1 MRVLKKLS
9 LILFII
15 FIVLLLINFGA
26 SYWVSNNLPKLIEG
40 KKDIPYNITY
50 KNADVLLYSGNITFH
65 DAYITPKDSG
75 TNELKKGAFCKVKK
89 IGIKGIGIWSVLFGD
104 EISASSVKISDP
116 TVMLYQQTKNDTVK
130 EESMKPFEKLIT
142 TNTIK
147 IENGN
152 FILLDTLQKPKANI
166 KGINFDMNDI
176 AIDGNS
182 IKNKIP
188 LRHKNYNLEC
198 ESIFY
203 HASKFY
209 NLTTTNLKTSDTS
222 FVAENFRMIPLQ
234 KRVEFNS
241 MLTVEKDQFT
251 ITAKKIDFPKLKW
264 GFNNDTLFIH
274 SPKVILDEVDAN
286 IYRGKMV
293 ADDFSTKK
301 LYSQM
306 LRELNF
312 DLKIDEV
319 ALKDSKIVYEEQRT
333 YKKPP
338 GKLEFSKFYASIY
351 NLYSPVNKQEYPET
365 QIDVKCNFMEVTP
378 LKVNWTFNITDE
390 SDNFTIK
397 GNLGDIDTK
406 TLNSISA
413 PLMNATTS
421 GNIKNVVFTFHG
433 NREQAY
439 GSFAMKY
446 NELEVNFLKKGTG
459 EENGFLSFVGNLAV
473 KNNSNGELKQTDVTA
488 SRVKYKSVFNFL
500 WRFIN
505 QGLKQTVLPEI
516 LHGVGKK

>member
-1 MRVLKKLS
+1 MHGLKKVS
-9 LILFII
+9 LILFTLFII
-15 FIVLLLINFGA
+15 LLLVNFGVG
-26 SYWVSNNLPKLIEG
+26 YWISNNLSNLIED

-50 KNADVLLYSGNITFH
+50 KDADVLLYSGNITLYN
-65 DAYITPKDSG
+65 AYITPKDSG

-89 IGIKGIGIWSVLFGD
+89 IAVKGIGIWSVIFGN
-104 EISASSVKISDP
+104 EISASSIKISEP
-116 TVMLYQQTKNDTVK
+116 TVTLYQQTQKDTTK
-130 EESMKPFEKLIT
+130 QENKKPFKKLIT
-142 TNTIK
+142 TNTVK

-152 FILLDTLQKPKANI
+152 FILLDTLQKPKASI
-166 KGINFDMNDI
+166 KGVNFIMNDI
-176 AIDGNS
+176 AVDSNS

-188 LRHKNYNLEC
+188 LRYKNYKLEC
-198 ESIFY
+198 DSIFY

-209 NLTTTNLKTSDTS
+209 NLTAANLKTSDTS
-222 FVAENFRMIPLQ
+222 FFAKNFKMIPLQ
-234 KRVEFNS
+234 KRVEFNN

-251 ITAKKIDFPKLKW
+251 ISAKQINLPKVKW
-264 GFNNDTLFIH
+264 GFNKDSLFIH

-319 ALKDSKIVYEEQRT
+319 ELKDSKIVYEEQRT
-333 YKKPP
+333 YEKPP

-351 NLYSPVNKQEYPET
+351 NLYSPVNKKEFPET

-406 TLNSISA
+406 KLNSVSA

-433 NREQAY
+433 NREQSY
-439 GSFAMKY
+439 GSFAMNY
-446 NELEVNFLKKGTG
+446 NNLEVTFLQKESK
-459 EENGFLSFVGNLAV
+459 EENNFLSFVGNLAV
-473 KNNSNGELKQTDVTA
+473 KSNSNGELKQTDVTA

>member
-1 MRVLKKLS
+1 MRGLKKIS

-26 SYWVSNNLPKLIEG
+26 GYWISNNLSKLIKDKE
-40 KKDIPYNITY
+40 DIPYNITY
-50 KNADVLLYSGNITFH
+50 KDADVLLYSGNITLR

-89 IGIKGIGIWSVLFGD
+89 IAVKGIGVWSVIFGD
-104 EISASSVKISDP
+104 EISANSIKISEP
-116 TVMLYQQTKNDTVK
+116 TVMLYQKRKKDTVK
-130 EESMKPFEKLIT
+130 ESGKKPFEKLIT

-152 FILLDTLQKPKANI
+152 FILLDTLQKPKASI
-166 KGINFDMNDI
+166 KGISFDMSDI
-176 AIDGNS
+176 AIDS
-182 IKNKIP
+182 SSMKNKIP
-188 LRHKNYNLEC
+188 LRYKNYNLKC
-198 ESIFY
+198 DSIFY
-203 HASKFY
+203 HPSKFY
-209 NLTTTNLKTSDTS
+209 NLTAANLKTTDTS
-222 FVAENFRMIPLQ
+222 FVAENFKMIPLQ

-251 ITAKKIDFPKLKW
+251 ITAKQIALPKVKW
-264 GFNNDTLFIH
+264 GFEEDTLFVH
-274 SPKVILDEVDAN
+274 SSKVILNEVDAN

-306 LRELNF
+306 LRELSF

-319 ALKDSKIVYEEQRT
+319 EIKDSKIVYEEQRT
-333 YKKPP
+333 YEKPA

-351 NLYSPVNKQEYPET
+351 NLYSPVNKQKYPET
-365 QIDVKCNFMEVTP
+365 QIDVKCNFMKVTP
-378 LKVNWTFNITDE
+378 LKVNWTFNITDK

-459 EENGFLSFVGNLAV
+459 EEKGFLSFVGNLAV

-488 SRVKYKSVFNFL
+488 NRVKYKSTFNFL

>member
-1 MRVLKKLS
+1 M
-9 LILFII
+9 
-15 FIVLLLINFGA
+15 
-26 SYWVSNNLPKLIEG
+26 PKLIED

-50 KNADVLLYSGNITFH
+50 KDADVLLYSGNITFH

-89 IGIKGIGIWSVLFGD
+89 IAVKGIGIWSILFGD
-104 EISASSVKISDP
+104 EISANSVKITKP
-116 TVMLYQQTKNDTVK
+116 TVMLYQQTKQDTVK
-130 EESMKPFEKLIT
+130 EESKKPFKKLIT
-142 TNTIK
+142 TKTVK

-152 FILLDTLQKPKANI
+152 FMLLDTLQKPKANI
-166 KGINFDMNDI
+166 KGISFSMNDI
-176 AIDGNS
+176 AIDSNS
-182 IKNKIP
+182 MKNKIP
-188 LRHKNYNLEC
+188 LRYKNYNLEC
-198 ESIFY
+198 DSIFY

-209 NLTTTNLKTSDTS
+209 NLTAANLKTTDTS
-222 FVAENFRMIPLQ
+222 FVADNFKMIPLQ
-234 KRVEFNS
+234 KRMEFNS

-251 ITAKKIDFPKLKW
+251 VKAKQIALPNVKW
-264 GFNNDTLFIH
+264 GFKDDTLFVH
-274 SPKVILDEVDAN
+274 SPKVILNEVDAN

-306 LRELNF
+306 LRELDF

-319 ALKDSKIVYEEQRT
+319 ELKDSKIVYEEQRT
-333 YKKPP
+333 YEKPP

-351 NLYSPVNKQEYPET
+351 NLYSPINKQEHPET

-390 SDNFTIK
+390 SDKFTIK
-397 GNLGDIDTK
+397 GNLGSINTK
-406 TLNSISA
+406 NLNSISA

-433 NREQAY
+433 NREQSH
-439 GSFAMKY
+439 GSFAMNY
-446 NELEVNFLKKGTG
+446 NNLEVNFLKKESK

-488 SRVKYKSVFNFL
+488 SRVKYKSTFNFL